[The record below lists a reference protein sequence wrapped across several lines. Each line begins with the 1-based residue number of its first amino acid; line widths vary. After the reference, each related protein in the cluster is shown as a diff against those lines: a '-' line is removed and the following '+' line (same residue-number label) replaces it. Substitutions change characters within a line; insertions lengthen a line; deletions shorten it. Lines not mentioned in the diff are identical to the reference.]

1 MQVSYVNRHCPYDY
15 DTGRRAAVYIS
26 RVSKRLGRQVF
37 NFRRNEVRSFL
48 LGAALFWAE
57 RYHVDGFRCDAV
69 SSMIYRDFG
78 KRDGEWIPN
87 ENGHV
92 SNLEAVS
99 LLQELNRVMREH
111 WPGVVMIAEE
121 STAWEGVTT
130 LRREVGFRELCF

>member
-1 MQVSYVNRHCPYDY
+1 MIIQCINIYHNIVLY
-15 DTGRRAAVYIS
+15 DTPPIPCAS
-26 RVSKRLGRQVF
+26 QVF

-78 KRDGEWIPN
+78 KQQGEWLPN

-99 LLQELNRVMREH
+99 LLQELNRVMKELLSERET
-111 WPGVVMIAEE
+111 GLK
-121 STAWEGVTT
+121 EGWK
-130 LRREVGFRELCF
+130 RRGRVKRARFEAL